1 MKIGGFLYLYNM
13 KPWESYIEKLKAD
26 EDTLILYRK
35 MRKSLQDFNVHEW
48 QLKKGYKIPGAIYTY
63 RAEAIAEKFKLEE
76 KLKNYGLLPSEDV
89 SMFNNYFLNKFKEI
103 DDEYPLQKGEE
114 PDYMDDED

>member
-26 EDTLILYRK
+26 EDILILYRK

-89 SMFNNYFLNKFKEI
+89 SMFNDYFLNKFKEI